1 MALADDQDV
10 TMHMQRFMDIG
21 EEPRR
26 MLPPI
31 LGFEKMPLVSLEEAT
46 KQLVSLMPD
55 LEHHVSVAKSNCK
68 MPIADGLSIDESAS
82 IRLYTMEW
90 KPKEKCLYV
99 VLNKTLRSED
109 RQELKPWFLYLR
121 LIIGSLSKI
130 PSTSRHVLR
139 GVKLN
144 LSPQHI
150 KGQTLVW
157 WAFTSCTDSV
167 EMLNNKAMFGQTGD
181 RTLFQ
186 IDCYSGKDIRQHS
199 AYSMESEILL
209 LPATQ
214 LQTVGYFDTGSG
226 MHIIQL
232 KETEPKFP
240 LMNKIP
246 GANENLPVS
255 SHPVNSRPI
264 IEPPE
269 CELLPVPI
277 TEQPKSTLLPVPTTG
292 QRKFTSLD
300 EIRHANCGN
309 VDLEN
314 RMAGYRVGSPI
325 NLNKQKLTDS
335 DMQIVIREAIVTKKC
350 TRLCLQ
356 NNDITVAGMSM
367 IAEAMHKTTTL
378 EELDLGHNH
387 LTDTDLYPLARELSA
402 NETEHVVQWKCCG
415 IVKMKDI
422 DKAPVKVL
430 NLSNNNIG
438 DEGVR
443 HLVEVIKRK
452 RTLTALHLNGNQISD
467 EGVKL
472 LASALCRPGTN
483 LQKLYLHNNK
493 RITDLSVDVLISML
507 KGNQSLNTL
516 WLIEC
521 TLTSG
526 GRQKIFQEADASKQ
540 NFYLNIERC

>member
-1 MALADDQDV
+1 MALEDDQDV

-31 LGFEKMPLVSLEEAT
+31 QGFETMPLVSLEEAVRP
-46 KQLVSLMPD
+46 LVSLIPD
-55 LEHHVSVAKSNCK
+55 LDHHVSVAKSNCK

-121 LIIGSLSKI
+121 LIIGSLLKI

-139 GVKLN
+139 GVRLN
-144 LSPQHI
+144 LSPEHI

-167 EMLNNKAMFGQTGD
+167 NMLNNKAMFGQTGD

-199 AYSMESEILL
+199 AYLMESEILL

-214 LQTVGYFDTGSG
+214 LLTVGYFDTGSG

-246 GANENLPVS
+246 GANANLPIP
-255 SHPVNSRPI
+255 SHSENPGPI
-264 IEPPE
+264 IKPPT
-269 CELLPVPI
+269 CETLPVPVI
-277 TEQPKSTLLPVPTTG
+277 KQPKRTPVTV
-292 QRKFTSLD
+292 RKDS
-300 EIRHANCGN
+300 NCRN
-309 VDLEN
+309 VSLEN
-314 RMAGYRVGSPI
+314 RMARYRVGSPI
-325 NLNKQKLTDS
+325 MLDKQKLTDS
-335 DMQIVIREAIVTKKC
+335 DMQIVVREAIVTKQC

-367 IAEAMHKTTTL
+367 IAEAMRETTTL
-378 EELDLGHNH
+378 EELDLGDNH

-402 NETEHVVQWKCCG
+402 NEITSVVQWKCCG
-415 IVKMKDI
+415 LAKMKEI
-422 DKAPVKVL
+422 DKAPIKVL

-472 LASALCRPGTN
+472 LANALCHPGTN

-493 RITDLSVDVLISML
+493 RITDSSVDVLINML
-507 KGNQSLNTL
+507 KQNQSLKTF

-521 TLTSG
+521 KLTSG

-540 NFYLNIERC
+540 NFYLNIERY

>member
-1 MALADDQDV
+1 MALEDDQDV

-31 LGFEKMPLVSLEEAT
+31 QGFETMPLVSLEEAVRP
-46 KQLVSLMPD
+46 LVSLIPD
-55 LEHHVSVAKSNCK
+55 LDHHVSVAKSNCK

-121 LIIGSLSKI
+121 LIIGSLLKI

-139 GVKLN
+139 GVRLN
-144 LSPQHI
+144 LSPEHI

-167 EMLNNKAMFGQTGD
+167 NMLNNKAMFGQTGD

-199 AYSMESEILL
+199 AYLMESEILL

-214 LQTVGYFDTGSG
+214 LLTVGYFDTGSG

-246 GANENLPVS
+246 GANANLPIP
-255 SHPVNSRPI
+255 SHSENPGPI
-264 IEPPE
+264 IKPPT
-269 CELLPVPI
+269 CETLPVP
-277 TEQPKSTLLPVPTTG
+277 E
-292 QRKFTSLD
+292 
-300 EIRHANCGN
+300 
-309 VDLEN
+309 
-314 RMAGYRVGSPI
+314 
-325 NLNKQKLTDS
+325 
-335 DMQIVIREAIVTKKC
+335 
-350 TRLCLQ
+350 
-356 NNDITVAGMSM
+356 
-367 IAEAMHKTTTL
+367 
-378 EELDLGHNH
+378 
-387 LTDTDLYPLARELSA
+387 
-402 NETEHVVQWKCCG
+402 
-415 IVKMKDI
+415 I
-422 DKAPVKVL
+422 DKAPIKVL

-472 LASALCRPGTN
+472 LANALCHPGTN

-493 RITDLSVDVLISML
+493 RITDSSVDVLINML
-507 KGNQSLNTL
+507 KQNQSLKTF

-521 TLTSG
+521 KLTSG
-526 GRQKIFQEADASKQ
+526 
-540 NFYLNIERC
+540 